1 MKNKKFIATIVL
13 VIFMNMLAISVWF
26 YFFLALKKHNE
37 AILEI
42 RRNTLINDKKSDNNK
57 ILKNLISEIA
67 NERQKIDS
75 VFLSQENIIKLV
87 RELEANAD
95 RAGAEIDLGNINIS
109 EDGKKNPRI
118 QFSLKGKFNQIF
130 HYVVL
135 LENMPYIVSVDKA
148 HFEKDLSSG
157 GWRGSFEISLN
168 NFINQ

>member
-13 VIFMNMLAISVWF
+13 VVFMNMLAISVWF

-57 ILKNLISEIA
+57 ILKNLISGIA

-118 QFSLKGKFNQIF
+118 HFSLKGKFNQIF